1 MKSSCNSNTY
11 SYSTFLILIL
21 SLNLIQSTFCL
32 SQQVP
37 NTAKDVTIH
46 TTNTSYSRRNWLQ
59 NTLRT
64 TFLTTTT
71 FTTLST
77 TFPQLQGQNANALEL
92 CRAKARNC
100 IRTKWTAPESMNKG
114 QAIDAIKEALNLYP
128 QSGQNGI
135 DCNGWTIVKDSL
147 LSSTADGNG
156 TGNGTGANS
165 VVRLEYRSCVG
176 PAALHNHL

>member
-1 MKSSCNSNTY
+1 
-11 SYSTFLILIL
+11 
-21 SLNLIQSTFCL
+21 
-32 SQQVP
+32 
-37 NTAKDVTIH
+37 
-46 TTNTSYSRRNWLQ
+46 
-59 NTLRT
+59 
-64 TFLTTTT
+64 
-71 FTTLST
+71 
-77 TFPQLQGQNANALEL
+77 
-92 CRAKARNC
+92 
-100 IRTKWTAPESMNKG
+100 MNKG

-176 PAALHNHL
+176 PAALAINLAQPFVDDVILELDDSSNSNNNNNNAENTNGNTTSIVVQVKSSSRMGSSDLFVNKKRIEFLGDKLRQQGWIVPSVKYGI